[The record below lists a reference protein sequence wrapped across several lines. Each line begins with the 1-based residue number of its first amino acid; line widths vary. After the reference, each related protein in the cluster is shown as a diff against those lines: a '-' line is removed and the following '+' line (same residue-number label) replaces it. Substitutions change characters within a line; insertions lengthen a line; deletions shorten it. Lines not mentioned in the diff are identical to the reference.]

1 MDAHA
6 ALHQKPRIGLLLQ
19 QHVACPLLVRV
30 LVSGQ
35 STRGWGQET
44 QESRRLASTPPKAS
58 FDRASVRDT
67 KFFVRGVVTRSLA
80 SATGHPGKQHQRTGT
95 RQTSFQ
101 DNDDNENRSEDS
113 VRPQGLRDGRVDRWS
128 QDPTAVN
135 RSVETPAR
143 RVCRQECRLQG
154 IPGWRL
160 TEMEDHQ
167 ARRRSMHCG
176 QHLIAVANKRH
187 AFAPWP
193 RASRQVLTCIRC
205 RGHVCFSTSGR
216 NEMPSTFNRGFGLVA
231 MS

>member
-1 MDAHA
+1 MPGKTLFVAASGTTRDAHA
-6 ALHQKPRIGLLLQ
+6 ALHQKPRIGLLLL

-58 FDRASVRDT
+58 FDRASVRDI

-80 SATGHPGKQHQRTGT
+80 STTGHPGKQHQRTGT

-143 RVCRQECRLQG
+143 RVCRKERRLQG
-154 IPGWRL
+154 KSP
-160 TEMEDHQ
+160 MEIDGDGG
-167 ARRRSMHCG
+167 SSS
-176 QHLIAVANKRH
+176 KEKKH
-187 AFAPWP
+187 ALWSAPY
-193 RASRQVLTCIRC
+193 C
-205 RGHVCFSTSGR
+205 RG
-216 NEMPSTFNRGFGLVA
+216 E
-231 MS
+231 